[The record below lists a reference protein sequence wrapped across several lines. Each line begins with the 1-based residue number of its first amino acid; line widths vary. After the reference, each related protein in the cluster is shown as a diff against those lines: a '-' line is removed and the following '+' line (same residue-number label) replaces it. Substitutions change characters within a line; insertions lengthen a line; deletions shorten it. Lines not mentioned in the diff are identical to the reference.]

1 MVAVALGL
9 TASIAW
15 GTADFL
21 GGLKS
26 RTLSLLAVLAVSQTV
41 ALMLLAG
48 ATAIRGDGPPAGG
61 DLALAALAG
70 AGGVLGLAAFYRG
83 LAIGAMAVVAPIGG
97 LGAALPVAV
106 GVATGERP
114 GPLAAAG
121 IALAL
126 AGVVLSAREEGDG
139 GARVAAGVGLALLAA
154 LGFGTFLA
162 AMDVAGDGDVLWA
175 LLVARGTSVALLGVA
190 VAIARPALG
199 ELRGHEGAVVA
210 IGVLDM
216 AANALFALAA
226 TEGLVSVVAVLSSL
240 YPVVTILLARAVLG
254 ERVRGAQQAGVAL
267 VLLGVVAIAVG

>member
-1 MVAVALGL
+1 M
-9 TASIAW
+9 
-15 GTADFL
+15 
-21 GGLKS
+21 
-26 RTLSLLAVLAVSQTV
+26 
-41 ALMLLAG
+41 
-48 ATAIRGDGPPAGG
+48 
-61 DLALAALAG
+61 
-70 AGGVLGLAAFYRG
+70 
-83 LAIGAMAVVAPIGG
+83 
-97 LGAALPVAV
+97 
-106 GVATGERP
+106 
-114 GPLAAAG
+114 
-121 IALAL
+121 
-126 AGVVLSAREEGDG
+126 
-139 GARVAAGVGLALLAA
+139 AAGVGLALLAA